1 MTAGERVRI
10 QMDVGKLGTRPVED
24 ELQDGVDDFD
34 SQRPKAKQRRLIY
47 TALTKQKQRD
57 CKRQ

>member
-1 MTAGERVRI
+1 
-10 QMDVGKLGTRPVED
+10 MDVGKLGTRPVED